1 MTRKKICGIYKIVF
15 PNGKTYVGQSVDC
28 YDRFQQHY
36 RSSHPEKYSFKNE
49 RDINLPVH
57 KAMAKYENIDN
68 RYTFEILEECSKNQL
83 DSREQYWIQ
92 KLHSDI
98 SDNGYNIASGGQ
110 DTFALSRERHSQA
123 ILTEKDVEEIKEK
136 IADRQQSLAEIA
148 EDYNVSRATITL
160 INKGVN
166 WHDENREYPIR
177 KDAYH
182 DKTASKARKARRKFN
197 EQEVEKIKELRKEGK
212 SYSFIQKYFDN
223 RCSLGL
229 LSQICLNKIYIE

>member
-1 MTRKKICGIYKIVF
+1 
-15 PNGKTYVGQSVDC
+15 
-28 YDRFQQHY
+28 
-36 RSSHPEKYSFKNE
+36 
-49 RDINLPVH
+49 
-57 KAMAKYENIDN
+57 MAKYENIDN
-68 RYTFEILEECSKNQL
+68 GYTFEILEECSKNQL

-166 WHDENREYPIR
+166 
-177 KDAYH
+177 
-182 DKTASKARKARRKFN
+182 
-197 EQEVEKIKELRKEGK
+197 
-212 SYSFIQKYFDN
+212 
-223 RCSLGL
+223 
-229 LSQICLNKIYIE
+229 